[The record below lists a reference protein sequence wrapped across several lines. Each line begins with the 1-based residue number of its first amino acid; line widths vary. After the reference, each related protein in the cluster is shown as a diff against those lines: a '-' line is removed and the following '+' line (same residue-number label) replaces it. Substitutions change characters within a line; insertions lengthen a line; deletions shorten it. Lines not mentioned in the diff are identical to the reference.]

1 MALQI
6 MIFWLEQC
14 SSRRTRVGISHTLGG
29 ERRQGSWL
37 GHICWVRRPREVQ
50 NLDTEAIA

>member
-29 ERRQGSWL
+29 ERRQGGWL

-50 NLDTEAIA
+50 NPDTEAIA